1 MSLTNILKVGSDT
14 SFVLLMWLK
23 KFVSVS
29 VIVTISFLVD
39 IEIFVKN
46 IKQMKLVNLYLAI
59 TTQRKVAE

>member
-14 SFVLLMWLK
+14 LFVLLMWLK
-23 KFVSVS
+23 KIVSVS
-29 VIVTISFLVD
+29 MIVIICFLVD

-46 IKQMKLVNLYLAI
+46 IKQIKLVNLYLAI

>member
-14 SFVLLMWLK
+14 LFVLLMWLK

-29 VIVTISFLVD
+29 VIVIICFLVD

-46 IKQMKLVNLYLAI
+46 IKQIKLVNLYLAI

>member
-14 SFVLLMWLK
+14 LFVLLMWLK

-29 VIVTISFLVD
+29 VTVIICFLVD

-46 IKQMKLVNLYLAI
+46 IKQIKLVNLYLAI